1 MTQLEKQQALVSNLR
16 SHTESTVRF
25 NHRSRIPIILT
36 SDESIIDSTWSD
48 NVVIEKEGI
57 IERPKILT
65 EIIEDVKKLNRDLS
79 EDEVI
84 VYLEK
89 YYNEYYIQ
97 ERDIYVV
104 DTFHYDDRWFSYK
117 YSVDEPQ
124 FTFGILKVKNMPYN
138 SFEGKRNKK
147 SFVCSL
153 SDLIY
158 HEYCEPF
165 MVFVGGRFVNWD
177 CIDVVFDCDDTYLL
191 LYGVENNIY
200 NLMIAA
206 ANAEETGGISI
217 AILPFKADY
226 LGIEPQL
233 HFDAMY
239 EVTKNYLQDSLRL
252 VNGRPRITV
261 PAVHEVYECRKMVY
275 PVGSWLYTQL
285 KYYKMGILSEDRIKK
300 LKKFEIIKTTKDAAG
315 NVASAY
321 SMKFNA
327 LDKDSYKKKLYDKI
341 TYGTKEIYKNNAIF
355 KFNSNGKLDDNGENI
370 VALLDEN
377 ITSVS
382 SFNSNAAHVTYS
394 ACHINNILFREN
406 YMIFRGGLFS
416 YRCEPRM
423 SIFNTIG
430 FDNPKEERCDIKT
443 FYHIP
448 IEHIANHTDYFSSV
462 LTSVN
467 AMNIVSK
474 NDDDE
479 LSDKEVEQKK
489 YFTDLLH
496 CLDYSY
502 KDTLFYDQNYIS
514 GFKTIINYDPILLAS
529 LYETNVDSTVLTGAQ
544 VNPSLDKSYSYE
556 TRKGLKIPRHK
567 YENHESYVMVFVNGV
582 LIEEY
587 SEMIAY
593 PNFFFI
599 PKEDLFDDNDQI
611 ELLWFNKIDNN
622 EIEFHM
628 TPEALNYIP
637 ESSDPKWRGIDIFNT
652 YIRPENLKVF
662 VKYPEEFLIYHD
674 LVPRNDNIAFNISY
688 RDDGNND
695 LYLKKEVVDN
705 DIMYWNAGEGA
716 FFFTKEGEGDSAE
729 YSDRCSNTEVND
741 KTYVAVSS
749 RKFIYQRLYVD
760 QKAYRIIL
768 DKRFKYCDNQKQ
780 YMLFINGRRIDQDAF
795 LITIPKY
802 NRPFWGMYLYTAK
815 FVKPTDRIELFYL
828 PQEMPDINI
837 EERYSLGIDGYIKFN
852 KTELDVPFDPSLYMF
867 FINGKKIAPINI
879 VSVDSHTV
887 RINKDTLTTD
897 NLIITPLN
905 INIIPEIKTY
915 MRALNKYSDYDSII
929 KYIKE
934 SELLGYDELDML
946 LNIHVKIYD
955 EGEDKYKSRANVGKI
970 AIINEIV
977 RDFWVTSGYK
987 YNEEPFIYDYEMDAF
1002 IYNNEEDKYVPAIPI
1017 DHNGNAII
1025 PALDASQLMNIIKN
1039 EVRILYFDHV
1049 AAPDTVIPSPT
1060 SEFYEIGTVLDSIT
1074 LNWEFTNNIQ
1084 EYIKNVDEPFDYD
1097 YKIRSQLMS
1106 YKNMGDKKFTDI
1118 SIGAD
1123 DRTWLYLPTPPD
1135 KITKDIDFCLTA
1147 NRGFEIIQALKSIKF
1162 VNGIYY
1168 GNIDEDAL
1176 QHYSWIDRIIGLE
1189 PKNGIL
1195 PTYSR
1200 QLSEVPKYT
1209 AMIYKDFNEVL
1220 DDLGYIN
1227 ISSVN
1232 DIPIGSGN
1240 VDVINNI
1247 QALNNNANLNGSTY
1261 LEDGFDEY
1269 KIPTDLQRMFNKLTP
1284 EYKLSPEL
1292 DLTDYIIGNNN
1303 YFVYACPKRLA
1314 YSKDNKLLIEFIM
1327 PDPRSK
1333 EIRAMYRE
1341 DEATPIYTTGN
1352 WNIIDHNLLEPLE
1365 VMRMIYLGEFEYTNT
1380 SGYTETYC
1388 VWRSNGFFTK
1398 SFEDY
1403 KFHIK
1408 VRYKNDAASYDD
1420 GLGHII
1426 TYDKEITY
1434 ASTATKVS
1442 TQSTVSVRKLKG
1454 GSNITTNISDLE
1466 NTINTTTNTSS
1477 IDRASNNIVFLD
1489 GLIF

>member
-36 SDESIIDSTWSD
+36 SDESNIYNLWSD
-48 NVVIEKEGI
+48 NVVIEKNNI

-65 EIIEDVKKLNRDLS
+65 QIIEDVQKINRDLS
-79 EDEVI
+79 ENEII
-84 VYLEK
+84 VFLEK
-89 YYNEYYIQ
+89 YYDEYYTK

-104 DTFHYDDRWFSYK
+104 DMFHYDDRWFSYK

-124 FTFGILKVKNMPYN
+124 FTFGILKVKNIPYN
-138 SFEGKRNKK
+138 SFEGRRNKK

-165 MVFVGGRFVNWD
+165 LVFVGGRFVNWD

-200 NLMIAA
+200 NLMKAA
-206 ANAEETGGISI
+206 ANEEETGGISI
-217 AILPFKADY
+217 AILPFKVDY

-239 EVTKNYLQDSLRL
+239 EMTKNYLQDSLRL
-252 VNGRPRITV
+252 VNGRPMITV

-285 KYYKMGILSEDRIKK
+285 KYYKMGILSEDKIKK
-300 LKKFEIIKTTKDAAG
+300 LKKFEIVKITKDIAG
-315 NVASAY
+315 NVVNAY

-341 TYGTKEIYKNNAIF
+341 TYGTKEIYRNNAIF
-355 KFNSNGKLDDNGENI
+355 RFNTDGKLDDNGENI

-382 SFNSNAAHVTYS
+382 NFNSSDAHIAYS
-394 ACHINNILFREN
+394 ACHINNTLFREN

-416 YRCEPRM
+416 YRCEPKM

-430 FDNPKEERCDIKT
+430 FDNPMEERCDIKT

-448 IEHIANHTDYFSSV
+448 IEHIINHCNYFSNTLASI
-462 LTSVN
+462 N
-467 AMNIVSK
+467 AMNIINK
-474 NDDDE
+474 NNDE
-479 LSDKEVEQKK
+479 LSDKEIEQKK
-489 YFTDLLH
+489 YFDSFMH
-496 CLDYSY
+496 CLDYKYRDS
-502 KDTLFYDQNYIS
+502 LFYDQNYNNGFSSIIS
-514 GFKTIINYDPILLAS
+514 YNPMLLDS
-529 LYETNVDSTVLTGAQ
+529 LYETNVDSVILTGEH
-544 VNPSLDKSYSYE
+544 VNANLDKPYEYE
-556 TRKGLKIPRHK
+556 TRRGLKISRHK
-567 YENHESYVMVFVNGV
+567 YENHESYVIVFVNGI

-587 SEMIAY
+587 SKMIAY

-599 PKEDLFDDNDQI
+599 PKEDSFNDNDQI

-622 EIEFHM
+622 EIEFHI

-637 ESSDPKWRGIDIFNT
+637 ESPDPKWRGVDIFNT
-652 YIRPENLKVF
+652 YIKPENLKIF
-662 VKYPEEFLIYHD
+662 VRYPENFLIYRS
-674 LVPRNDNIAFNISY
+674 LIPRSDYISFNISY
-688 RDDGNND
+688 RDDNND
-695 LYLKKEVVDN
+695 LYLKQEVVDN
-705 DIMYWNAGEGA
+705 DIMYWDAENGT
-716 FFFTKEGEGDSAE
+716 FFFTKEGEEDNIT
-729 YSDRCSNTEVND
+729 YSNPCSDIEISD
-741 KTYVAVSS
+741 KTYIAVSS

-760 QKAYRIIL
+760 QKAYRIVL

-852 KTELDVPFDPSLYMF
+852 KTELDVPFDPNLYMF
-867 FINGKKIAPINI
+867 FINGKKIAPTNI

-887 RINKDTLTTD
+887 RVNKDTLTTD

-905 INIIPEIKTY
+905 INIIPEVKTY
-915 MRALNKYSDYDSII
+915 MNTINKYSEYDSII
-929 KYIKE
+929 KNIKE
-934 SELLGYDELDML
+934 NEFLGYDELDML
-946 LNIHVKIYD
+946 LNIHVKIFD
-955 EGEDKYKSRANVGKI
+955 EGEDRYKSRANVGKI

-977 RDFWVTSGYK
+977 RDFWVTSGYE

-1002 IYNNEEDKYVPAIPI
+1002 IYNNENDEYIPAIPI

-1025 PALDASQLMNIIKN
+1025 PALDASQLINIIKN
-1039 EVRILYFDHV
+1039 EIRMLYFDHY
-1049 AAPDTVIPSPT
+1049 ASPDSIIPNTT
-1060 SEFYEIGTVLDSIT
+1060 SEFYEIGSALDNIT
-1074 LNWEFTNNIQ
+1074 LIWDYTNNIQ
-1084 EYIKNVDEPFDYD
+1084 EYIKNIEEPFDYD
-1097 YKIRSQLMS
+1097 YKILSQLIS
-1106 YKNMGDKKFTDI
+1106 YKNMGDKKFTDVSI
-1118 SIGAD
+1118 SIN
-1123 DRTWLYLPTPPD
+1123 DRSWLYSLGTPN
-1135 KITKDIDFCLTA
+1135 KIIRDIDFCLTA
-1147 NRGFEIIQALKSIKF
+1147 NRGFEIIQAFKSIKF

-1168 GNIDEDAL
+1168 GNIDEDSL

-1189 PKNGIL
+1189 PKNGKI
-1195 PTYSR
+1195 PTYLR
-1200 QLSEVPKYT
+1200 QLIEIPKYT
-1209 AMIYKDFNEVL
+1209 ALAYKDFNTVL

-1227 ISSVN
+1227 ISSIN
-1232 DIPIGSGN
+1232 DIPIGLEN
-1240 VDVINNI
+1240 VDIINNI
-1247 QALNNNANLNGSTY
+1247 QALNSNSINGSIY

-1269 KIPTDLQRMFNKLTP
+1269 KVPSDLQRMFNKLTP

-1292 DLTDYIIGNNN
+1292 DLIDYIIGNNN
-1303 YFVYACPKRLA
+1303 YFIYACPKRLA

-1333 EIRAMYRE
+1333 EIRSMYRE
-1341 DEATPIYTTGN
+1341 DDATPIYTTGN
-1352 WNIIDHNLLEPLE
+1352 WSILDHNLLEPLE
-1365 VMRMIYLGEFEYTNT
+1365 VMRMIYLGEFDYTNA
-1380 SGYTETYC
+1380 SGYTEPYC

-1408 VRYKNDAASYDD
+1408 VKYKNDIDYND

-1426 TYDKEITY
+1426 THSKEITH
-1434 ASTATKVS
+1434 TNTTTKVS
-1442 TQSTVSVRKLKG
+1442 TRSSVPIRRLNRGSDITV
-1454 GSNITTNISDLE
+1454 NINDFE
-1466 NTINTTTNTSS
+1466 NTINDNTNTSQ
-1477 IDRASNNIVFLD
+1477 INQLPNNIVFLD
-1489 GLIF
+1489 GLVF